1 MLGYIP
7 LRGDKWSQPWL
18 AAVSGRQSSTECK
31 EACSRVWS
39 SLALELEHFD
49 SILLSLKTVSRY
61 LQRFAT
67 RCSGTA
73 LPLSNKSRAWS
84 AFLGTASDV
93 GLNFRCRFLIR
104 DSDRLSAS
112 GTDNLPQEEDDLAE
126 AAAYAGSEKAQDSA
140 VNEGEG
146 EPPAKKQR
154 LSGAEKKRL
163 ARARDADS
171 RDRNKS
177 ETRGQNKN
185 RTFKS
190 ITDKVEICW
199 RFANGEPCPNGER

>member
-1 MLGYIP
+1 M
-7 LRGDKWSQPWL
+7 
-18 AAVSGRQSSTECK
+18 
-31 EACSRVWS
+31 
-39 SLALELEHFD
+39 
-49 SILLSLKTVSRY
+49 
-61 LQRFAT
+61 
-67 RCSGTA
+67 
-73 LPLSNKSRAWS
+73 PLSNQSRAWS
-84 AFLGTASDV
+84 AFPGTGSDV

-104 DSDRLSAS
+104 DSDRLSV
-112 GTDNLPQEEDDLAE
+112 TDNLPQEDDDLAE
-126 AAAYAGSEKAQDSA
+126 AAAYTGGSEKAHGPSDSV

-163 ARARDADS
+163 ARARDAES